1 MTNDTNTAYVPTT
14 CYMPDGRPVPD
25 LLTEQEAIQFLRLD
39 TDGPKHPEQTL
50 QYYRS
55 EGLLRATKVGKRLRY
70 TKSEL
75 LQLLERLT
83 ERTNGNIS

>member
-1 MTNDTNTAYVPTT
+1 MNNNTDTTYSPTA
-14 CYMPDGRPVPD
+14 CFMPDGRPVPE
-25 LLTEQEAIQFLRLD
+25 LLTEQEAISFLRLD
-39 TDGPKHPEQTL
+39 ADGPKHPEQTL

-75 LQLLERLT
+75 LELLDRLT